1 MTDMSHTQAEE
12 ALATGDEED
21 VAEAVEVEREESEQA
36 PEEAAMSTTSTDD
49 VLDEV
54 APENEAE
61 VEAIADDAVVE
72 AAAEEIEEVAAEQAD
87 EQIVEAVAE
96 EIVEEAVLDTIEEV
110 EEIEVEHEL
119 EAPAASTEPDLVLDA
134 TGNGTAAVEED
145 VELGGWGHD
154 EDEEDQI
161 VEVESPYDRP
171 GRWYVVHTY
180 SGYENKVRSNM
191 GNVVASRGLEDRVF
205 EVVIPMEDVDEFK
218 GGKKVTV
225 QKKVFPGYLLVRC
238 DLDDDT
244 WGAIRNTPGVT
255 GFVGPGT
262 KPTPLS
268 RREVENILQVKV
280 EGVPG
285 AAPKQRRARLEYEV
299 NETVRVK
306 EGPFAD
312 FSGQI
317 SEINEDQLKLKVL
330 VNIFGR
336 ETPVELEFSQVAK
349 L

>member
-1 MTDMSHTQAEE
+1 
-12 ALATGDEED
+12 
-21 VAEAVEVEREESEQA
+21 
-36 PEEAAMSTTSTDD
+36 
-49 VLDEV
+49 
-54 APENEAE
+54 
-61 VEAIADDAVVE
+61 
-72 AAAEEIEEVAAEQAD
+72 
-87 EQIVEAVAE
+87 
-96 EIVEEAVLDTIEEV
+96 
-110 EEIEVEHEL
+110 
-119 EAPAASTEPDLVLDA
+119 
-134 TGNGTAAVEED
+134 
-145 VELGGWGHD
+145 
-154 EDEEDQI
+154 
-161 VEVESPYDRP
+161 
-171 GRWYVVHTY
+171 
-180 SGYENKVRSNM
+180 
-191 GNVVASRGLEDRVF
+191 
-205 EVVIPMEDVDEFK
+205 VDEFK

-238 DLDDDT
+238 ELDDDT

-280 EGVPG
+280 EGTPG
-285 AAPKQRRARLEYEV
+285 AAPKRSRARLEYEV